1 MQESEYWESFKS
13 GEVNGL
19 EALYG
24 QYYQSLA
31 NYGCKFTHDDVCI
44 EESIQDL
51 FRRLWQNR
59 EWVHHAT
66 AVKQYLY
73 HSFRRILLGKL
84 DYGADAYNEAPDE
97 QVPFEL
103 QLKDE
108 HPLFSGER
116 MSALLHRA
124 QHLLGS
130 MAHRQREIL
139 FLRYYE
145 GLSHDEVAEVM
156 NMHITG
162 VSRLMYRTLDH
173 LRNKA
178 CNFSLLTLLYL
189 LRQS

>member
-1 MQESEYWESFKS
+1 MHESEYWNSFKS

-31 NYGCKFTHDDVCI
+31 NYGYKFTRDNVCI

-59 EWVHHAT
+59 EWIHHAT
-66 AVKQYLY
+66 AVKLYLY

-84 DYGADAYNEAPDE
+84 EYGLDAGDESPEEEA
-97 QVPFEL
+97 PFEL
-103 QLKDE
+103 QLKNE

-124 QHLLGS
+124 QTLLGA

-145 GLSHDEVAEVM
+145 GLTHDEVAQVM
-156 NMHITG
+156 NMHISG

-189 LRQS
+189 LRHS